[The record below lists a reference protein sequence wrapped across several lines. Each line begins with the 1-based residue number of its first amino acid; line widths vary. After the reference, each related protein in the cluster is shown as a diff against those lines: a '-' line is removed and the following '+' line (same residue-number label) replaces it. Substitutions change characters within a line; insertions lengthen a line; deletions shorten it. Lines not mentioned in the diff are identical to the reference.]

1 MGIRMNKLISN
12 ITLYVVLLTSFVVFT
27 FPFFL
32 LIVNSFKTNGEILTN
47 PFSLPNSIDFSHFPD
62 IFDRMNFF
70 VTFKNSFVITS
81 LSVTF
86 IIIFSAMCAHYLVRH
101 PNLLNTSI
109 FTGMVASMIIP
120 FQVLMIP
127 MLYIYGAKW
136 GIMLEYPIAFL
147 IFLYVGFGS
156 NFAVFMYH
164 GFIKGIPLELEEAAL
179 IDGATRT
186 QTFFKIVVPM
196 LSPISSTIA
205 ILNTLWIWNDFLLP
219 SLVLKDEADIT
230 MPIAITVFRG
240 FYTSDWANLVPGM
253 LLIVAPLLI
262 VYLFGQRFI
271 IKGVMQG
278 AIK

>member
-1 MGIRMNKLISN
+1 MGIRTAKLLGKIL
-12 ITLYVVLLTSFVVFT
+12 LYVSLVITFVIFT

-32 LIVNSFKTNGEILTN
+32 LIVNSFKSNGQILES
-47 PFSLPNSIDFSHFPD
+47 PFSLPTHISFAHFPG
-62 IFDRMNFF
+62 IFESMHF
-70 VTFKNSFVITS
+70 VNTFKNSLVITVC
-81 LSVTF
+81 SVGL
-86 IIIFSAMCAHYLVRH
+86 IIITSAMCAHYLVRN
-101 PNLLNTSI
+101 PNRLNTGI

-127 MLYIYGAKW
+127 MLYIYGQKL
-136 GIMLEYPIAFL
+136 GIMLAHPILFL

-179 IDGATRT
+179 MDGATRT
-186 QTFFKIVVPM
+186 QTFFRIVVPM

-219 SLVLKDEADIT
+219 SLVLKDDKDIT
-230 MPIAITVFRG
+230 LPIAITVFRG
-240 FYTSDWANLVPGM
+240 FYTSDWARLVPGM
-253 LLIVAPLLI
+253 LLIIAPLLV
-262 VYLFGQRFI
+262 VYLFAQRFI

>member
-1 MGIRMNKLISN
+1 MNLKKTASSIGVYIFLIALFA
-12 ITLYVVLLTSFVVFT
+12 IFV

-32 LIVNSFKTNGEILTN
+32 LFVNSFKENGQILAN
-47 PFSLPNSIDFSHFPD
+47 PFSWPTEFDFSRFPA
-62 IFDRMNFF
+62 ILESMNFF
-70 VTFKNSFVITS
+70 VTFKNSLVITV
-81 LSVTF
+81 LSVSF
-86 IIIFSAMCAHYLVRH
+86 IILFSAMTAHYLVRN
-101 PNLLNTSI
+101 PSRLNTAL

-127 MLYIYGAKW
+127 MLYIYGAKL
-136 GIMLEYPIAFL
+136 GLILDYPVTFL

-156 NFAVFMYH
+156 NFAVFIYH
-164 GFIKGIPLELEEAAL
+164 GFIKGIPLELEEASL
-179 IDGATRT
+179 IDGCNKY

-196 LSPISSTIA
+196 LTPISSTIA

-219 SLVLKDEADIT
+219 SLVLKDPADIT

-253 LLIVAPLLI
+253 LFIVAPILI
-262 VYLFGQRFI
+262 AYLFGQRFI
-271 IKGVMQG
+271 IKGIMQG